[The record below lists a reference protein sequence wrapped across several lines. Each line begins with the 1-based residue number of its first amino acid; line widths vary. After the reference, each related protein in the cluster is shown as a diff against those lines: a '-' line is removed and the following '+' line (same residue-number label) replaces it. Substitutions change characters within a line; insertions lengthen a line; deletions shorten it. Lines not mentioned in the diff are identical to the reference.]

1 MSLSPLATDIL
12 ISTACLIA
20 GVVTTLF
27 GYRLFRVISGC
38 VGFLTA
44 GIVGYAIVYY
54 FIYPSFLASLI
65 VGCILGGFAGIIF
78 CYYFVCGVFVFGS
91 YIAFWTALVLISTIG
106 GEFMDEDD
114 NRDVILISFALVG
127 GLLSLRFRKLS
138 ITICSSILGSYVFFA
153 GMDLLAKTGFYQLYL
168 SILDRTF
175 FNNTFT
181 PALISMIVFWIL
193 LAVLGAFVQNRLT
206 AKGVELENFSK
217 KGFKVP
223 SFFGRKEDND
233 ADNVPLL
240 EVITYIEDESTY

>member
-1 MSLSPLATDIL
+1 MSLSPLATDVF
-12 ISTACLIA
+12 ISIACLIA
-20 GVVTTLF
+20 GLATSLF

-78 CYYFVCGVFVFGS
+78 CYFFACGIFVFGS

-106 GEFMDEDD
+106 GEFMDQDD
-114 NRDVILISFALVG
+114 NRDVILISFALAG

-138 ITICSSILGSYVFFA
+138 ITVCSSILGSYVLFA
-153 GMDLLAKTGFYQLYL
+153 GIDLLAKSGFYQLYL

-175 FNNTFT
+175 FNAQFT
-181 PALISMIVFWIL
+181 PALITMIVFWIL
-193 LAVLGAFVQNRLT
+193 FAVASALVQCRFT

-240 EVITYIEDESTY
+240 EVITYIEDETY